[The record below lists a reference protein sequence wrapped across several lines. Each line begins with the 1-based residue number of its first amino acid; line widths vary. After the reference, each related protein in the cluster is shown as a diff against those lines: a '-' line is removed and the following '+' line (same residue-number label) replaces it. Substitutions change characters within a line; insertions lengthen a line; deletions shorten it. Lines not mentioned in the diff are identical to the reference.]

1 MFIKKIYDPNVMLMD
16 GAECEAIA
24 KDIRLHV
31 TVIEELLTE
40 REVCLATIVDFTG
53 KLVSVLFTSSRCF
66 SLNVFLN
73 VSVHC
78 SQD

>member
-1 MFIKKIYDPNVMLMD
+1 MSH
-16 GAECEAIA
+16 EAIA

-31 TVIEELLTE
+31 YDSVRGTSQ

-53 KLVSVLFTSSRCF
+53 KLVSVLFTVSRCF

-73 VSVHC
+73 VSAHC

>member
-1 MFIKKIYDPNVMLMD
+1 MVQDVSKNNVSH
-16 GAECEAIA
+16 EAIA

-31 TVIEELLTE
+31 YDCVRGTSH
-40 REVCLATIVDFTG
+40 REVCLAAIDFTDE
-53 KLVSVLFTSSRCF
+53 LVIVLFTVSRCF